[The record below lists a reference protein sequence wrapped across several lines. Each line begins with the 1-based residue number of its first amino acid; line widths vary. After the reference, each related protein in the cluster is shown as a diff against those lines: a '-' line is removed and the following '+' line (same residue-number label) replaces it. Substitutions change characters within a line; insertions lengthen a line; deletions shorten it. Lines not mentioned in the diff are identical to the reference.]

1 MLKMTEI
8 ELDLISSVDMH
19 LLIEKGVR
27 GGIYYIAKRHRKAN
41 NKYMKCYDSSKC
53 SAFTI

>member
-1 MLKMTEI
+1 MTEI

-53 SAFTI
+53 SVFTI